1 MSQSVVIVFLE
12 KFMTIRAFL
21 TSALMTAAVCAQPA
35 FAAPVTARQVDQDF
49 GRLSQEGLRAFADVD
64 VARRAII
71 GKDQKIATDALADAN
86 QTLTRA
92 TQDNRQFLKAE
103 NELHPAAAVPAGH
116 TGKLPSATA
125 AADPVL
131 WLPVLGQYVI
141 SSEEKQSPGQQQA
154 ITEAN
159 DLLKKGKAKAAAEGL
174 EKAGVDVQFVLAI
187 APQQAFTADVYRASV
202 LLEGGKTD
210 EAVAALTEAQ
220 ESLRFVSED
229 NVLGTATKTSTSS
242 QPAQQT
248 PAQ

>member
-1 MSQSVVIVFLE
+1 MVIVFLE

-21 TSALMTAAVCAQPA
+21 TSALVTAAVCAQPA
-35 FAAPVTARQVDQDF
+35 FAAPVTARQVNQDF

-71 GKDQKIATDALADAN
+71 AKDHKIATDALADAN
-86 QTLTRA
+86 RTLTRA

-116 TGKLPSATA
+116 PGRLPSSVATTG
-125 AADPVL
+125 PVL

-141 SSEEKQSPGQQQA
+141 SSEAKQSPGQQQA
-154 ITEAN
+154 IAEAN
-159 DLLKKGKAKAAAEGL
+159 DLMKKGQPKAAAEGL

-202 LLEGGKTD
+202 LFEGGKND

-220 ESLRFVSED
+220 ETLRFVSED
-229 NVLGTATKTSTSS
+229 NILGTAGKKPASP
-242 QPAQQT
+242 QPAK
-248 PAQ
+248 

>member
-1 MSQSVVIVFLE
+1 MVIVFLE

-35 FAAPVTARQVDQDF
+35 FAAPVTAGQVDQDF

-86 QTLTRA
+86 QTLARA
-92 TQDNRQFLKAE
+92 SKDNRQFLKAE
-103 NELHPAAAVPAGH
+103 NELHPAPAVPAGH
-116 TGKLPSATA
+116 PGRLPSSTA
-125 AADPVL
+125 VADPVL

-141 SSEEKQSPGQQQA
+141 SSQAKQSPGQQQA
-154 ITEAN
+154 IAEAN
-159 DLLKKGKAKAAAEGL
+159 DLMKKGNSRAAAEGL

-187 APQQAFTADVYRASV
+187 APQQVFTADVYRASV
-202 LLEGGKTD
+202 LFEGGKTD

-229 NVLGTATKTSTSS
+229 NVLGTAAKKPAST
-242 QPAQQT
+242 QPAQ
-248 PAQ
+248 

>member
-1 MSQSVVIVFLE
+1 
-12 KFMTIRAFL
+12 MTIRAFL

-116 TGKLPSATA
+116 PGKLPSATA

-229 NVLGTATKTSTSS
+229 NVLGTATKKSTSS
-242 QPAQQT
+242 QPAPQNPEQ
-248 PAQ
+248 